1 MSKKQMR
8 KMLAKRTT
16 QEDIK
21 KRAEFQEEYGDFD
34 IPEQYD
40 NDPELEEEVIDES
53 EVTSAIFNMI
63 TVGPYEMQSIFSEKA
78 LRDDCKDFDD
88 ITHDDQ
94 LNMITRS
101 EEHEQDKDK
110 YNELVRKVY
119 SDTEAASK
127 LDGDCDN
134 PLVMELSLEN
144 DETCWQGITSRFKA
158 TVYDFDKGT
167 KPYCVKCYAR
177 PKLKHELIKRH
188 LNCLNESE
196 QVYINPVA
204 MQGEF
209 NNKSV
214 SYWAVHLMQYTR
226 TVNGKDTLFNYY
238 EIYTKDLVHCVLCLK
253 KDFEKVV
260 KGIADYHFHYST
272 VNSMIKLSQSYIKTG
287 YARRSFSNE
296 WHRKATPA
304 PVHTPLTEEEEHILI
319 SLPDTVR
326 DFALNM
332 VGYAALATIIPELS
346 ELSDAPKIL
355 APAIETDSNSARP
368 AIRLIRHCF
377 VYTGDGDIPEAY
389 VFPLSKNEAVDMR
402 GCDRRIITIDTSA
415 CNEKLKV
422 DDAFALAAPDYAE
435 YIRERCRRVEY
446 PYTWLPL
453 CIGKQMWN
461 DKDYLPMLCEDL
473 HDTDV
478 DDLKQVIRKLYRNAI
493 VGIGEDGNPALL
505 KYVTEYY
512 READSIRNKE
522 LRNGSYQERMQDL
535 IDGSWRYTVRDNPN
549 LLMTKEE
556 KEQEDF
562 VDSISEDFEEE
573 FSAPPVPL
581 SKAEMTDQILDSIND
596 MLASNSPDILREKP
610 TSSEHAEEH
619 TFIYKT
625 FKYFVLAVCDDMLAR
640 LISENGYTS
649 YTAKD
654 FWDCC
659 VKRGITQG
667 SEGERRMRASFSGNK
682 VGVMALQLEGEP
694 DNCWLK
700 LPTA

>member
-1 MSKKQMR
+1 M
-8 KMLAKRTT
+8 A
-16 QEDIK
+16 
-21 KRAEFQEEYGDFD
+21 
-34 IPEQYD
+34 
-40 NDPELEEEVIDES
+40 
-53 EVTSAIFNMI
+53 
-63 TVGPYEMQSIFSEKA
+63 
-78 LRDDCKDFDD
+78 
-88 ITHDDQ
+88 
-94 LNMITRS
+94 
-101 EEHEQDKDK
+101 
-110 YNELVRKVY
+110 
-119 SDTEAASK
+119 
-127 LDGDCDN
+127 
-134 PLVMELSLEN
+134 
-144 DETCWQGITSRFKA
+144 
-158 TVYDFDKGT
+158 
-167 KPYCVKCYAR
+167 
-177 PKLKHELIKRH
+177 
-188 LNCLNESE
+188 
-196 QVYINPVA
+196 
-204 MQGEF
+204 
-209 NNKSV
+209 
-214 SYWAVHLMQYTR
+214 
-226 TVNGKDTLFNYY
+226 
-238 EIYTKDLVHCVLCLK
+238 
-253 KDFEKVV
+253 
-260 KGIADYHFHYST
+260 
-272 VNSMIKLSQSYIKTG
+272 
-287 YARRSFSNE
+287 
-296 WHRKATPA
+296 
-304 PVHTPLTEEEEHILI
+304 
-319 SLPDTVR
+319 
-326 DFALNM
+326 
-332 VGYAALATIIPELS
+332 
-346 ELSDAPKIL
+346 
-355 APAIETDSNSARP
+355 
-368 AIRLIRHCF
+368 
-377 VYTGDGDIPEAY
+377 
-389 VFPLSKNEAVDMR
+389 
-402 GCDRRIITIDTSA
+402 
-415 CNEKLKV
+415 
-422 DDAFALAAPDYAE
+422 
-435 YIRERCRRVEY
+435 
-446 PYTWLPL
+446 
-453 CIGKQMWN
+453 
-461 DKDYLPMLCEDL
+461 L

-596 MLASNSPDILREKP
+596 MLAGNSPDILREKP

>member
-53 EVTSAIFNMI
+53 EAPSDIYNVI
-63 TVGPYEMQSIFSEKA
+63 TVDPYEMQSFFSKNA

-88 ITHDDQ
+88 ITYGDR

-101 EEHEQDKDK
+101 EEYKRDKDK
-110 YNELVRKVY
+110 YHELVRKAY
-119 SDTEAASK
+119 SDVEAASK
-127 LDGDCDN
+127 LDSDSDN
-134 PLVMELSLEN
+134 PLVMEEPSSD
-144 DETCWQGITSRFKA
+144 DEVLWQGIFSRFKA
-158 TVYDFDKGT
+158 TVFEFDRGT
-167 KPYCVKCYAR
+167 KLYCVKRFAR

-188 LNCLNESE
+188 LNCLNEAERTCIDISS
-196 QVYINPVA
+196 
-204 MQGEF
+204 MQGRF
-209 NNKSV
+209 NNDPV

-226 TVNGKDTLFNYY
+226 TVNGEDSLYNYY
-238 EIYTKDLVHCVLCLK
+238 EIYTKDWVYSVLCMKTDL
-253 KDFEKVV
+253 ERVV
-260 KGIADYHFHYST
+260 KSSADYHFHYST
-272 VNSMIKLSQSYIKTG
+272 VNNMIKLSQNYIRVE
-287 YARRSFSNE
+287 YARRSFSDE

-368 AIRLIRHCF
+368 AIRLIRHSF

-422 DDAFALAAPDYAE
+422 DDAFALATPDYAE
-435 YIRERCRRVEY
+435 YIRERCRRVKY

-453 CIGKQMWN
+453 CVGKKLWN
-461 DKDYLPMLCEDL
+461 DNDYFPMLCEDL

-596 MLASNSPDILREKP
+596 MLAGNSPDILREKP

>member
-1 MSKKQMR
+1 MKKEI
-8 KMLAKRTT
+8 KRRIIAEITKEEQRARSEYADDYLYKEPIT
-16 QEDIK
+16 EDEDADEEDSCDDYCDDTCDKYNTIK
-21 KRAEFQEEYGDFD
+21 
-34 IPEQYD
+34 
-40 NDPELEEEVIDES
+40 
-53 EVTSAIFNMI
+53 
-63 TVGPYEMQSIFSEKA
+63 VGPYEMQSIFSEKA
-78 LRDDCKDFDD
+78 LRGDCKDFDD

-94 LNMITRS
+94 HNMITRS
-101 EEHEQDKDK
+101 EEYKRDKDK
-110 YNELVRKVY
+110 YNELVRKAY

-127 LDGDCDN
+127 LDSDSVN
-134 PLVMELSLEN
+134 PLILELSSDN
-144 DETCWQGITSRFKA
+144 DEILWQGIINRFKA
-158 TVYDFDKGT
+158 TVLEFDNST
-167 KPYCVKCYAR
+167 KPYYVKHSAR
-177 PKLKHELIKRH
+177 QNLEFELITHH

-209 NNKSV
+209 NNNSV
-214 SYWAVHLMQYTR
+214 SYWAVHLIQYTR
-226 TVNGKDTLFNYY
+226 TVNGEDILFNYY
-238 EIYTKDLVHCVLCLK
+238 EIYTKGWVHSVLCMKSDL
-253 KDFEKVV
+253 ERVV
-260 KGIADYHFHYST
+260 KGIADYHFHYSI
-272 VNSMIKLSQSYIKTG
+272 VHNMIKLSQNYVRVE

-296 WHRKATPA
+296 WYSKVTPA
-304 PVHTPLTEEEEHILI
+304 PVHTPLTVEEEHILI
-319 SLPDTVR
+319 SLPDSVR
-326 DFALNM
+326 EFTLNM

-355 APAIETDSNSARP
+355 APAIVADTDSARP
-368 AIRLIRHCF
+368 ATKLIGQSF

-389 VFPLSKNEAVDMR
+389 VFPLSKNEAVDTR
-402 GCDRRIITIDTSA
+402 GCDRRIIIIDTSA
-415 CNEKLKV
+415 CGEKLKV

-478 DDLKQVIRKLYRNAI
+478 EDLKQIIRKLYRNAI
-493 VGIGEDGNPALL
+493 VGIGEDGNPPLL
-505 KYVTEYY
+505 EYVTEYY
-512 READSIRNKE
+512 READSIRKKE
-522 LRNGSYQERMQDL
+522 LKNGSYQERMQDL
-535 IDGSWRYTVRDNPN
+535 IEGSWKYTVRDNPN
-549 LLMTKEE
+549 LLMTKDE

-562 VDSISEDFEEE
+562 VDSIIEDFEEE

-581 SKAEMTDQILDSIND
+581 SKTEMTDHILASIND

-610 TSSEHAEEH
+610 TSSEHAKEL

-625 FKYFVLAVCDDMLAR
+625 PDTFALAVCNDMLTR
-640 LISENGYTS
+640 LISDNGYMS
-649 YTAKD
+649 YTAED

-659 VKRGITQG
+659 IKRKITQG
-667 SEGERRMRASFSGNK
+667 SKKQKLLRASFSGK
-682 VGVMALQLEGEP
+682 REGVMALKLEGEP